1 MFKNNV
7 VLAVKVDGK
16 ILREFG
22 DTVYI
27 PFGSEYSILLK
38 NLSNQRV
45 KVSVSIDGEDVL
57 DGDSLVVNANE
68 SMDLKRFVRNG
79 NLNEGN
85 SFKFIEKSDKIVA
98 HRGNKADDGLITIS
112 YEFEVDYKMS
122 VSGGLSRSLRRVD
135 ISQEKAYPQTL
146 TNSPMLNAAYHSA
159 GITAPGSVNSQQFQ
173 RVSGFIGDG
182 KKHTMTMQLLGKV
195 DSGLEVTAP
204 VTVTR
209 LTACSMCGTKVRQ
222 TDKFCHE
229 CGASVEIV

>member
-45 KVSVSIDGEDVL
+45 KVSVSIDGEDAL

-85 SFKFIEKSDKIVA
+85 SFKFIEKSDKIVE

-112 YEFEVDYKMS
+112 YEFEVDYMTS
-122 VSGGLSRSLRRVD
+122 ISGGLFRSRRVD
-135 ISQEKAYPQTL
+135 ISQGKAYPQTFI
-146 TNSPMLNAAYHSA
+146 NSPMLNAADHSA

-209 LTACSMCGTKVRQ
+209 LTACNMCGTKVRQ

-229 CGASVEIV
+229 CGASVILV